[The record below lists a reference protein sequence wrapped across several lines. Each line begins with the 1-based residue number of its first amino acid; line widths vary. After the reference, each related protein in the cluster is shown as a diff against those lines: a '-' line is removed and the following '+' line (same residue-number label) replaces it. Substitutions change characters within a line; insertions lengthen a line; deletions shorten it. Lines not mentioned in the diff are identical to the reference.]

1 MLRPPFRL
9 PAPARALIL
18 GLILGPA
25 SLLPAPAARA
35 NDGFGG
41 LSATGLHFARTDAI
55 AMESED
61 LYISSDRIRVT
72 YTFRNLTDADVT
84 GEVIFPLPPISLQA
98 LMTSDFNIHQGDR
111 DNLVNFTA
119 TVDGQPVPV
128 TIDRIAVIEPPWDE
142 TRPLSAQYDTP
153 GTDVTAALRAA
164 NLPLTIEIKS
174 LTDALFLKTPA
185 ERTALTAAGLAEFYD
200 GDPATGMPAEV
211 WPLWSIVLRHHWT
224 QTFPA
229 GQTLTIAHE
238 YENRP
243 PGGLFG
249 WTHPPRNDWELEFQ
263 SRYCI
268 DDGTSRAIAKRLGPD
283 GYGIALNLAYVLRT
297 ANSWAGPIGDFRLTL
312 DKGAAENVISLCAT
326 GVEETGPTTFEIRK
340 RDYSPDRDL
349 EILIVTPP
357 PG

>member
-1 MLRPPFRL
+1 MFRTAL
-9 PAPARALIL
+9 AAALLLAAPAL
-18 GLILGPA
+18 
-25 SLLPAPAARA
+25 A

-41 LSATGLHFARTDAI
+41 IAATGLHFSRTDAI

-61 LYISSDRIRVT
+61 LYIGLDRIRVT
-72 YTFRNLTDADVT
+72 YTFRNLTDRDVT

-98 LMTSDFNIHQGDR
+98 LMSSDFNIPPNDR
-111 DNLVNFTA
+111 ENLVDFTA
-119 TVDGQPVPV
+119 TVNGQPVPV

-164 NLPLTIEIKS
+164 NLPLTIDIKG
-174 LTDALFLKTPA
+174 LTDALFAKTPA

-249 WTHPPRNDWELEFQ
+249 WQHPPTDDWARDYQ
-263 SRYCI
+263 ARYCI

-283 GYGIALNLAYVLRT
+283 GYGVAYNLAYVLRT

-312 DKGAAENVISLCAT
+312 DKGAAENVISLCAS
-326 GVEETGPTTFEIRK
+326 GVEKTGPTTFEIRK
-340 RDYSPDRDL
+340 TDYTPDRDL
-349 EILIVTPP
+349 DILIVTPP
-357 PG
+357 LQ